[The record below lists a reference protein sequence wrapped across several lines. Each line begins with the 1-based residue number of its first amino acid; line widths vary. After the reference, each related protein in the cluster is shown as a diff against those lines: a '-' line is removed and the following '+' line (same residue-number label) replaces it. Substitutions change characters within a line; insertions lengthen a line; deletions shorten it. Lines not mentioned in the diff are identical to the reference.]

1 MPDRPTIAD
10 TFLNATKE
18 TKRQRGEDQPS
29 AREVKTGIGPTIE
42 AVPQYNISP
51 SETLIEGKHNAVIII
66 GRDKPNAKGTG
77 WDMHRKSGVGCIDII
92 AGLSG
97 PLAKEANEQGEG
109 VMTEKNTYLD
119 SARIYISQQ
128 AKDIDSE
135 EYFNIVAGGVGKV
148 LNESAIA
155 IKADSVRVIGR
166 QGIKI
171 VTGTDKYSGGSGF
184 FIGDTVP
191 GIDLIA
197 GNDDTELQ
205 PLVKGDDLAKT
216 LDRHLE
222 LMQELH
228 GFANFSLDLTL
239 TKMAAES
246 PIPAVSVPAIT
257 KLTGMMAKAIPI
269 VYDLKTWQLNAIM
282 HKLNYSAD
290 NPFAAYDFR
299 SKYNTTN

>member
-1 MPDRPTIAD
+1 MPDRPSIAD
-10 TFLNATKE
+10 TYLSATKE
-18 TKRQRGEDQPS
+18 RRREHGIDQAS
-29 AREVKTGIGPTIE
+29 AREIKTGIGPTIE

-51 SETLIEGKHNAVIII
+51 SEKLIEGNHNAVIII
-66 GRDKPNAKGTG
+66 GRDKPNARGTG

-97 PLAKEANEQGEG
+97 PVAKEANEKGEG
-109 VMTEKNTYLD
+109 VLTEKNTYLD
-119 SARIYISQQ
+119 AARIYISQQ

-155 IKADSVRVIGR
+155 IKADSIRVIGR

-184 FIGDTVP
+184 FIGDSVP

-222 LMQELH
+222 LMQEIH
-228 GFANFSLDLTL
+228 GMINFVFDLML
-239 TKMAAES
+239 TKIASES
-246 PIPAVSVPAIT
+246 PIPAVAAPAMT
-257 KLTGMMAKAIPI
+257 KLMGLMTKIVPI
-269 VYDLKTWQLNAIM
+269 IYDLKTWQLNAIM
-282 HKLNYSAD
+282 HKMNYSSE
-290 NPFAAYDFR
+290 NPFAAYNFR